1 MNLVG
6 LYRQEKPADED
17 DDVAETGDECNQPH
31 ADSENNAVEK
41 MGYAADTVPSR
52 IADAYMKSQG
62 THVEIVKIAVKLN
75 KHINKLTTVRTIIA
89 KVIIMKIDRLLLL
102 VNNYVENNVVKNRK

>member
-1 MNLVG
+1 MVNVLSSENEVVSTDDEQVEWHEEVGQRQVLDVERVHLVG

-52 IADAYMKSQG
+52 IADAHMKCQG
-62 THVEIVKIAVKLN
+62 THVEIVEIAVK
-75 KHINKLTTVRTIIA
+75 
-89 KVIIMKIDRLLLL
+89 
-102 VNNYVENNVVKNRK
+102 